1 MPVAT
6 LAKFGHPTM
15 PIGETEHWNVL
26 LRPQQITLGS
36 PVLVCRGPVTR
47 FGDIRP
53 AAIAGLHDAI
63 RRIGTI
69 LREFVQYEKIH
80 YPVSIMADL
89 DVHSYGI
96 PRFASERVHLGRRVP
111 DAGWPGPP
119 ALGQAVE
126 TEAAVRDDMLLRLH
140 GTWGAAG
147 A

>member
-6 LAKFGHPTM
+6 LAKFGHPAM

-26 LRPQQITLGS
+26 LPPQQVTLGA
-36 PVLVCRGPVTR
+36 PVPVRRGPATR
-47 FGDIRP
+47 FGDIIP

-69 LREFVQYEKIH
+69 LREFVQYERIN
-80 YPVSIMADL
+80 YPMLIMADP
-89 DVHSYGI
+89 DVHSYVI
-96 PRFASERVHLGRRVP
+96 PRFASERVHLGRRFP

-119 ALGQAVE
+119 ALGQAAE

-140 GTWGAAG
+140 ATWGAAG